1 MRVLWMAN
9 LINIVLDPIL
19 IFGFG
24 PIPALGIQG
33 AAIATATGRGLAVLY
48 QIYLLAAGRKRVVIR
63 ARHLRVELPVM
74 TTLLKLSLGGIGQHI
89 IATSS
94 WIGLIRIISVF
105 GSTVVAGYTIAL
117 RIMVFALLPSWGL
130 SNAASTLVG

>member
-1 MRVLWMAN
+1 MAN